1 MIMNG
6 ALGVLLLI
14 LIIIA
19 IIVFALIFWII
30 MLVDS
35 IKHKYK
41 DKDDK
46 IIWVL
51 VIALLGIIGA
61 IIYYFVVK
69 IEDKKN

>member
-1 MIMNG
+1 MNG
-6 ALGVLLLI
+6 AIGVLLIIFL
-14 LIIIA
+14 IIA
-19 IIVFALIFWII
+19 IVVFSIIFWIM

-41 DKDDK
+41 YKDDK

-61 IIYYFVVK
+61 IVYYFVVK
-69 IEDKKN
+69 IENK